1 MDILT
6 QDRATLQQLVALA
19 EKWRPLFFSREMI
32 TRVGDQIHGL

>member
-19 EKWRPLFFSREMI
+19 EKWRPLLFSTKMI
-32 TRVGDQIHGL
+32 TRLGDQIHRL